1 MLTFMDVVVV
11 VLHQPDFGQ
20 YGAMA
25 YWSRTIRSI
34 DQPVTFGEHT
44 STQGTNV
51 ALLVKSRYV
60 PFRLI

>member
-1 MLTFMDVVVV
+1 MDVVVV
-11 VLHQPDFGQ
+11 VLHQREYADFGQ

-34 DQPVTFGEHT
+34 DQPVMFGEHT